1 MPAYS
6 ARIMVVNDGSF
17 KLDLNVENE
26 SAPVEQASPEPEIE
40 IGAKYRHYKGHEYE
54 VLHFAFNTETK
65 EKMVVYRSLSKPE
78 EIWVRPYNMFRET
91 IWKDGRQLKRF
102 ERI

>member
-1 MPAYS
+1 M
-6 ARIMVVNDGSF
+6 
-17 KLDLNVENE
+17 
-26 SAPVEQASPEPEIE
+26 
-40 IGAKYRHYKGHEYE
+40 
-54 VLHFAFNTETK
+54 LHFAFNTETK